1 MAELVKVLT
10 ETSLDNLFV
19 LAGLAFSALAV
30 LGNVSGKFEMG
41 KNGRIIA
48 GLLGPCLIAGGL
60 WMHSDHG
67 LRITSLGIVTQKT
80 AFNGPCPVRIPLQ
93 GVIDGTGTGAAI
105 YTFELSDGTET
116 PAVRLEFARSDSKL
130 VDGVWEVSSSLNNGW
145 ARLKTLAPHEELSKE
160 QASFTV
166 NCGQARGSDATV
178 STIPKTAG
186 SENSPTASTP
196 VPSRSPEAAAPPQ
209 ASPATE
215 PAPADSVQITSI
227 SPRPGTPLPRGKPL
241 TLAVL
246 VRYNLVSTDKAI
258 LALSVAEIPET
269 AGGCSGTGGELS
281 DAAQVPISRGQHD
294 IQIPL
299 TWSGDTGAATKGR
312 VYGKGY
318 IAIVPSFWA
327 ENNERR
333 GERIRFFGTYPDS
346 CYPFGP

>member
-178 STIPKTAG
+178 ATIRLDPPSAIAG
-186 SENSPTASTP
+186 FSGDGAGARRLSSDYVDLAEAGYT
-196 VPSRSPEAAAPPQ
+196 AAAWE
-209 ASPATE
+209 A
-215 PAPADSVQITSI
+215 
-227 SPRPGTPLPRGKPL
+227 
-241 TLAVL
+241 
-246 VRYNLVSTDKAI
+246 
-258 LALSVAEIPET
+258 
-269 AGGCSGTGGELS
+269 
-281 DAAQVPISRGQHD
+281 
-294 IQIPL
+294 
-299 TWSGDTGAATKGR
+299 
-312 VYGKGY
+312 
-318 IAIVPSFWA
+318 
-327 ENNERR
+327 
-333 GERIRFFGTYPDS
+333 TYPGRPRAVQPGID
-346 CYPFGP
+346 G